1 MRHAH
6 GVSLTTCDALRQL
19 GCGRWM
25 WRSMK
30 AIIFVK
36 KVILV
41 RIPPADQKQKN

>member
-41 RIPPADQKQKN
+41 SSPPANQNQKT